1 MTETTH
7 DLSTIVKAY
16 DVRGRAGE
24 DLTEE
29 VARALG
35 AAFSDQLDAAAI
47 IVASACTAASCD
59 FASLPALTPAM
70 ASPSCRQPALTCSIL
85 DEATD
90 SLRFAGG
97 SHRAERAPLLGR
109 HRAA

>member
-47 IVASACTAASCD
+47 IVAHDMRVSSPQLSTAFIDGAVRRGSTVARAGLSSTDQLYCASGLHL
-59 FASLPALTPAM
+59 SL
-70 ASPSCRQPALTCSIL
+70 I
-85 DEATD
+85 
-90 SLRFAGG
+90 
-97 SHRAERAPLLGR
+97 HI
-109 HRAA
+109 